1 MVKRAAE
8 EMTAHSIC
16 NYLYELAQ
24 EFNRFYEKA
33 RIVGDER
40 EALRLGLVTI
50 YRDTLAKGLGLL
62 GISAPSQ
69 L

>member
-1 MVKRAAE
+1 MS
-8 EMTAHSIC
+8 AHGIC

-40 EALRLGLVTI
+40 EAVRLGLVEL
-50 YRDTLAKGLGLL
+50 YRDRLANGLGLL
-62 GISAPSQ
+62 GISAPVR